1 MRTEEEINQLYE
13 ENEVLVYST
22 VQKRFDSEAF
32 RKAHM
37 LSRDEII
44 QFGRMGLFQACK
56 TYDKTKGSVFQT
68 YAINNIIWSIKN
80 ESRRYSLCSIN
91 DSSLEL
97 IDRISMEDSLS
108 GQISGETLH
117 DIIESRENG
126 FTELEDKLFIESV
139 RENISERLANTLEL
153 RMKGLTFEEIADSL
167 GISKQ
172 AVESHLRRNRK
183 KVVNMY
189 LNN

>member
-1 MRTEEEINQLYE
+1 MRTEEEISKLYE
-13 ENEVLVYST
+13 ENEVLVHST

-32 RKAHM
+32 RRVHM

-56 TYDKTKGSVFQT
+56 TYDKSKGSAFQT
-68 YAINNIIWSIKN
+68 YAIDNIVWSIKN

-91 DSSLEL
+91 NSSLKL
-97 IDRISMEDSLS
+97 VDRINMEDSLVN
-108 GQISGETLH
+108 QPKGETLH

-126 FTELEDKLFIESV
+126 FEQVENKSFIENV
-139 RENISERLANTLEL
+139 KENISERLANTLKL
-153 RMKGLTFEEIADSL
+153 RMQGLTYEEIADSL

-172 AVESHLRRNRK
+172 AVQSHLRRNRK
-183 KVVNMY
+183 ELVEMY